1 MICVRDALKE
11 SLEEKKRSL
20 EESLDANEPEAQA
33 KLLKLREVELEQQSV
48 LSEIR
53 KRYIIKLNCDLCTF
67 FTLAVYV

>member
-20 EESLDANEPEAQA
+20 EESLYANEPEAQA

-53 KRYIIKLNCDLCTF
+53 KRYIIKIKL
-67 FTLAVYV
+67 

>member
-33 KLLKLREVELEQQSV
+33 KLLKLREVELERQSV

-53 KRYIIKLNCDLCTF
+53 KRYIIKIKL
-67 FTLAVYV
+67 

>member
-20 EESLDANEPEAQA
+20 EESLYANELEAQA
-33 KLLKLREVELEQQSV
+33 KLLKLREVELERQSV

-53 KRYIIKLNCDLCTF
+53 KRYIIKIKL
-67 FTLAVYV
+67 